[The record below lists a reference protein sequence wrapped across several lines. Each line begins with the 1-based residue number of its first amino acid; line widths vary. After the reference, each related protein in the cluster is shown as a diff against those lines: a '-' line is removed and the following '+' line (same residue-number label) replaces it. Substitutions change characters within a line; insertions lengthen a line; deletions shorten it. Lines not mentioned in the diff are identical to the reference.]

1 MKKCLLS
8 VDWDYFIF
16 TRDNWGSYIENKK
29 CLIDLWYKKYIQA
42 KARGEEIM
50 EAYRLTSELDG
61 FWRRIR
67 KQFGIAGDTK
77 VYVSESHALSYKIAK
92 ENNCSSVY
100 LFDSHADLG
109 YGGLSSLNFEINCSN
124 WLGKLLKDRII
135 NEARIFYSP
144 HTSERPE
151 HFRQMNSLYDI
162 RYCSYKNLDNM
173 KDSIVITA
181 VHICR
186 SGAWTPPWLDDR
198 FVKFVDDL
206 GVPYETVDC
215 PERKWDPENIS
226 LSDEIYYLIS

>member
-124 WLGKLLKDRII
+124 
-135 NEARIFYSP
+135 
-144 HTSERPE
+144 
-151 HFRQMNSLYDI
+151 
-162 RYCSYKNLDNM
+162 
-173 KDSIVITA
+173 
-181 VHICR
+181 
-186 SGAWTPPWLDDR
+186 
-198 FVKFVDDL
+198 
-206 GVPYETVDC
+206 
-215 PERKWDPENIS
+215 
-226 LSDEIYYLIS
+226 